1 MNRHCPSDGPRNCQ
15 PSGRLYSFIYIL
27 HGMVV
32 YGPHEKGPES
42 RIHVLSTM
50 GSSHRWCPQK
60 PRCSMVFRFT
70 QEMKDCLRV
79 QRPTNGRNGISSNC
93 ICCAS
98 WILLDPPGSMGCKNN
113 PCCERMFD
121 RIPICRSLHHST
133 SAIKSRL
140 QVVLPRCELAPW

>member
-1 MNRHCPSDGPRNCQ
+1 MNSHCPSDGPRNCK

-79 QRPTNGRNGISSNC
+79 QGPTNGRNGISSNC

-98 WILLDPPGSMGCKNN
+98 WILLVVWDA
-113 PCCERMFD
+113 
-121 RIPICRSLHHST
+121 RITLAKECSTAFPFAGPYIILHLPSSHVSKLYSLAVS
-133 SAIKSRL
+133 SRL
-140 QVVLPRCELAPW
+140 GD